1 MKLTILG
8 CHAASLR
15 WGAHP
20 TSQVLE
26 LSGRTFLIDCGE
38 ATQMQLRRSK
48 VKFSRIKQIFIS
60 HLHGDHYYG
69 LIGLI
74 STLELLGRKGELT
87 IYGPKGIKKI
97 IQVQLEL
104 SEARVSY
111 PLNFIVL
118 ESGARERIYED
129 NKVIVETIPLRH
141 RIYCNGFLFRAKPG
155 LRRIAIEEARKA
167 EIDVAYFNRLKQGY
181 DAPNKHGNLIP
192 NAAVTL
198 DPHPPKSYA
207 FCSDTAYFPE
217 IVNQL
222 KDTQVLYHESTFL
235 EMHKDLCEKTK
246 HSTAT
251 QAAQIAKSANVET
264 LVLGHYSGRY
274 RDLEDFKKE
283 AQEVFQNTLLAE
295 DGKEFNF

>member
-26 LSGRTFLIDCGE
+26 LSGHTFLIDCGE

-69 LIGLI
+69 LIGLL
-74 STLELLGRKGELT
+74 STFELLGRKGELT

-97 IQVQLEL
+97 ILVQLEL
-104 SEARVSY
+104 SEAHISY
-111 PLNFIVL
+111 PMHFIEL
-118 ESGARERIYED
+118 ESDAPERIYED
-129 NKVIVETIPLRH
+129 DKVMVDTIPLRH
-141 RIYCNGFLFRAKPG
+141 RIYCNGYLFRAKPG
-155 LRRIAIEEARKA
+155 LRGIAIEEARRA
-167 EIDVAYFNRLKQGY
+167 EIDVAYFNRLKQGHA
-181 DAPNKHGNLIP
+181 APNKHGVLIP
-192 NAAVTL
+192 NTSVTL
-198 DPHPPKSYA
+198 DAHPPKSYA

-217 IVNQL
+217 IVKQL

-246 HSTAT
+246 HSTAKE
-251 QAAQIAKSANVET
+251 AAHIAKAANVET

-274 RDLEDFKKE
+274 RELEDFRSE
-283 AQEVFQNTLLAE
+283 AQEVFQSTLLAE

>member
-48 VKFSRIKQIFIS
+48 VKFSRIKHIFIS

-74 STLELLGRKGELT
+74 STFELLGRKGEVT

-111 PLNFIVL
+111 PLHFIEL
-118 ESGARERIYED
+118 ESDVSERIYED
-129 NKVIVETIPLRH
+129 DKIIVETIPLRH
-141 RIYCNGFLFRAKPG
+141 RIYCNGYLFRSKPG
-155 LRRIAIEEARKA
+155 LRRITIEKARKA
-167 EIDVAYFNRLKQGY
+167 EIDVAYFNRLKQGHA
-181 DAPNKHGNLIP
+181 APNKYGILIP
-192 NAAVTL
+192 NASVTL

-222 KDTQVLYHESTFL
+222 RDTQVLYHESTFL
-235 EMHKDLCEKTK
+235 ERNKNLCEKTK
-246 HSTAT
+246 HSTAKE
-251 QAAQIAKSANVET
+251 AAQIAKAANVKA

-274 RDLEDFKKE
+274 RELEDFRNE
-283 AQEVFQNTLLAE
+283 AQEVFQNIFLAE